1 MLDLLERMDAHSRV
15 AKEELDACERLL
27 DDAGMPAT
35 IQRSWVAVYR
45 DSEGEPRPFMS
56 VAAADAIAAGT
67 EILQDWLA
75 WVECDTDCVD
85 PPGSRTRERYAAWVE
100 QGRQVWSVQEYAKQ
114 LRGRGRSA
122 EALPLLD
129 AARHLAESQLS
140 ACAAAAECSA
150 GLPAHAA
157 RHQAQVAR
165 MQAACAYLNTLTTE
179 LHLLREAM
187 AEGKSP
193 VLPPV
198 MGRRQHRRSDW

>member
-15 AKEELDACERLL
+15 AEEALNACEQLL
-27 DDAGMPAT
+27 DDAGVPAA
-35 IQRSWVAVYR
+35 ILRSWVAVYH
-45 DSEGEPRPFMS
+45 DSEGEPQPFMS
-56 VAAADAIAAGT
+56 VVAADAIAAGT

-122 EALPLLD
+122 EALPLLN
-129 AARHLAESQLS
+129 AAWHLAESQLYV
-140 ACAAAAECSA
+140 CAAAAECSA
-150 GLPAHAA
+150 VYLHRQPL
-157 RHQAQVAR
+157 HQAQVAR

-179 LHLLREAM
+179 LHLLREAA

-198 MGRRQHRRSDW
+198 MGRRERRSDW

>member
-15 AKEELDACERLL
+15 AEEALNACEQLP
-27 DDAGMPAT
+27 DDAGVPAA
-35 IQRSWVAVYR
+35 IQRSWVAVYH
-45 DSEGEPRPFMS
+45 DSEGEPQPFMS
-56 VAAADAIAAGT
+56 VVAADAIAAGT

-85 PPGSRTRERYAAWVE
+85 PPGSRTRKRYAAWVE

-122 EALPLLD
+122 EALPLLN
-129 AARHLAESQLS
+129 AARRLAESQLS
-140 ACAAAAECSA
+140 VCAAAAECSA

-179 LHLLREAM
+179 LHLLREAA

-193 VLPPV
+193 VLPPAT
-198 MGRRQHRRSDW
+198 GRMERRSDW